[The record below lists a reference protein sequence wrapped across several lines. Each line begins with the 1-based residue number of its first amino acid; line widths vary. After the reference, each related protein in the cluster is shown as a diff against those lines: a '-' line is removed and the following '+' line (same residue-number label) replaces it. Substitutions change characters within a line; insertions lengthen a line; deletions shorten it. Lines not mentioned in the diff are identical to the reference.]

1 MKKVLIQHNKESKHD
16 LAHDYD
22 IHELDYITELF
33 YSDDSEWVPSI
44 RNTLAAKLENTGN
57 GLIIKINGLKK
68 IKLDYS
74 QAQQLFILLKNDN
87 GDWKIKIKDEAK

>member
-1 MKKVLIQHNKESKHD
+1 
-16 LAHDYD
+16 
-22 IHELDYITELF
+22 
-33 YSDDSEWVPSI
+33 
-44 RNTLAAKLENTGN
+44 
-57 GLIIKINGLKK
+57 LKK